1 MFYFKNRDTFSEG
14 GTTFLLVFFLSVTD
28 FVLILLEL
36 LLGIV
41 RSVECS
47 RVDLGIDMVVFLG
60 R

>member
-1 MFYFKNRDTFSEG
+1 M
-14 GTTFLLVFFLSVTD
+14 TD

-41 RSVECS
+41 WSVECS